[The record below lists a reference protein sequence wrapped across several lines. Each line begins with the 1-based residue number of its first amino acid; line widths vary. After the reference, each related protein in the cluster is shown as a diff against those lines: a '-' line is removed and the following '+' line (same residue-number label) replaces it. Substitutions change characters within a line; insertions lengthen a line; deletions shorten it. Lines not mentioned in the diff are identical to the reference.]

1 MSKNY
6 FTSETEDAIVLYN
19 NTQDEVLKNEIYQN
33 YIHYPFFKLTEN
45 LIHTFKYYYT
55 EVENLED
62 LQHEVIIFLLSK
74 MHRFDPELGYKAYSF
89 FGTIAK
95 RYLIKSNEKNYK
107 KKIDKSSLDVV
118 DENITHSYSLDEQMY
133 EEHEEPTTQGKLNK
147 YIDNYIEYCTDNIY
161 TLFPVKEKS
170 KDYINDA
177 RIADAVLEL
186 FRKREHINIFNKKA
200 LYIYIKEQA
209 DVTTPR
215 ITKVVDKLKYIFNKG
230 YLFYLENG
238 YIKFD

>member
-6 FTSETEDAIVLYN
+6 FTSETEEAIVLYN

-74 MHRFDPELGYKAYSF
+74 MYRFDPELGYKAYSF

-147 YIDNYIEYCTDNIY
+147 YIDSYIEYCTDNIY